1 VEQRQVD
8 YSAEEVSRA
17 IRRLDMALSEMHS
30 EMATGLSMGTA
41 ELMALAHLAMDGPLG
56 PGELAL
62 RLHLTTGA
70 VTALLDRLAE
80 RGHIVREAHRA
91 DRRRVVVRLTTQAR
105 ADALKQL
112 RPMTF
117 EILALTTQLT
127 ADDRQTVGRFL
138 DALATIVG
146 RYTGQ
151 GQGDRSP
158 VPGDE

>member
-1 VEQRQVD
+1 
-8 YSAEEVSRA
+8 
-17 IRRLDMALSEMHS
+17 
-30 EMATGLSMGTA
+30 
-41 ELMALAHLAMDGPLG
+41 
-56 PGELAL
+56 
-62 RLHLTTGA
+62 
-70 VTALLDRLAE
+70 
-80 RGHIVREAHRA
+80 
-91 DRRRVVVRLTTQAR
+91 VRLTTQAR